1 MAPKVRFGIQT
12 GQEQVEWSHLLDF
25 WRFLDREPAFDNIWT
40 PQHHRALR

>member
-25 WRFLDREPAFDNIWT
+25 WRFLDRETAFDNIWT